1 MDFVDFRI
9 VDVIDIFVVALL
21 LWQVYRAIRGTAA
34 MTIFAG
40 IFIVYLLW
48 VVVRAVG
55 MELTGSMLE
64 QIVGVGVLALLIVFQ
79 QEVRRYLL
87 MIGNRYS
94 ITRKGFMSKVFSSKK
109 NSAEAKF
116 AEEIA
121 TAVQAMSLTKT
132 GALIAIERT
141 SDLDVYAA
149 TGDIIDANISSRLI
163 QNIFFK
169 NAPLHDGAMIIKH
182 DRIWA
187 ARCILPSSDN
197 LHIPAHLG
205 MRHRA
210 AIGLTEHS
218 DARVVVVSE
227 ETGTISVVDSGK
239 RQVIKDYY
247 ELLSVLT
254 L

>member
-1 MDFVDFRI
+1 MDFIDFS
-9 VDVIDIFVVALL
+9 VIDAIDIVVVALL

-34 MTIFAG
+34 LTIFAG
-40 IFIVYLLW
+40 ILLVYLVW
-48 VVVRAVG
+48 VVVRALG
-55 MELTGSMLE
+55 MQLLGLILG
-64 QIVGVGVLALLIVFQ
+64 QIIGVGVLALIIVFQ

-87 MIGNRYS
+87 MLGNRYTA
-94 ITRKGFMSKVFSSKK
+94 TRRGFMSRILSNQKSK
-109 NSAEAKF
+109 SQIRY

-121 TAVQAMSLTKT
+121 AAAQSMSISHT

-141 SDLDVYAA
+141 SDLDVYAM
-149 TGDIIDANISSRLI
+149 TGDTIDAKISGRLI
-163 QNIFFK
+163 ENVFFK

-197 LHIPAHLG
+197 PHIPAHLG

-218 DARVVVVSE
+218 DALVVVVSE
-227 ETGTISVVDSGK
+227 ETGVISVVEAGK
-239 RQVIKDYY
+239 RRIVRGYEGVI
-247 ELLSVLT
+247 EALS
-254 L
+254 